1 MFFFLKLYFCLFSSH
16 RNTYVRKT
24 CAQFLTILV
33 EKMGSIKCLLGP
45 RDIGEHLLPAA
56 ARFVQ
61 DGSPHTRYFGR
72 KIFSVLMQHNAFDK
86 LLRKHVSP
94 GTYRNICGILE
105 SIKRRV
111 SICLLKKN

>member
-1 MFFFLKLYFCLFSSH
+1 
-16 RNTYVRKT
+16 
-24 CAQFLTILV
+24 
-33 EKMGSIKCLLGP
+33 MGPTKCMLGP

-72 KIFSVLMQHNAFDK
+72 KIFYVLQQHPAFEK

-105 SIKRRV
+105 SIKRRGPGDRPNDLMSPCKSNPQNE
-111 SICLLKKN
+111 SITP